1 MRRILIFTVSALA
14 LILPACSRAPGAEQA
29 ARPEAESPG
38 ASYTCPMHP
47 HYISTDPDGSC
58 PICGMDLVAAAGSA
72 LQDAATGERAVLY
85 YKNPMGQA
93 DTSPVPKKD
102 WMGMDYIPVYA
113 DAPSG
118 PGFSVAPETLQTM
131 GVRTEAASRR
141 PLGRALRAFGTV
153 ETNERLE
160 AVSVSRLEGWIENL
174 RVRAEGDAVKPGA
187 LLYDIYSPDL
197 IAAQK
202 DFLNSLEIG
211 NPKRI
216 ASVRQRL
223 RSLGMQPGVIAR
235 IEKDRSLIERVP
247 VYAEDGGLVTELT
260 VREGDYVT
268 AGSPVLRLQSYS
280 DVWIMAQIP
289 EGDLPLVRTG
299 LAVTLSFPSAP
310 DVASDGKIAFI
321 YPEIDSRTRTARVRI
336 EVENAAGLLRPGAYA
351 DIRMDLGGEPRLTV
365 PTEAVLRDSA
375 GARVVIS
382 LGEGRFES
390 RDVRT
395 GAAAGGH
402 TEIIAGLNE
411 GELVVASGQFLLDSE
426 ASLREGL
433 AKMQAPQGVAA
444 DMSTP
449 FADLA
454 LDAATL
460 AELDHFTDAALY
472 LHEALT
478 EGYEP
483 RADFFA
489 PALLLGE
496 RLSSRFAGTRLS
508 GVLAGATQAL
518 KAAQAA
524 PDTDGQRAAL
534 AELSAALAP
543 WWLNGAP
550 AHYKQSGLAL
560 FRETTSDR
568 LWIQTAGAP
577 LNPFGSSKSEAVAW
591 PDPMAEMQP

>member
-1 MRRILIFTVSALA
+1 MTEANPRGMKRSSLWIALVVLGIA
-14 LILPACSRAPGAEQA
+14 AASGAGYWFGTRQAEQVQA
-29 ARPEAESPG
+29 PAE
-38 ASYTCPMHP
+38 
-47 HYISTDPDGSC
+47 
-58 PICGMDLVAAAGSA
+58 
-72 LQDAATGERAVLY
+72 RKVLY
-85 YKNPMGQA
+85 YRNPMGLA
-93 DTSPVPKKD
+93 DTSLVPKKD

-351 DIRMDLGGEPRLTV
+351 DIRMDLGGEPVALHLQRV
-365 PTEAVLRDSA
+365 EGGQA
-375 GARVVIS
+375 GDRVQADPDQ
-382 LGEGRFES
+382 EPERMQAEE
-390 RDVRT
+390 RQ
-395 GAAAGGH
+395 AAAEGG
-402 TEIIAGLNE
+402 
-411 GELVVASGQFLLDSE
+411 
-426 ASLREGL
+426 
-433 AKMQAPQGVAA
+433 
-444 DMSTP
+444 
-449 FADLA
+449 
-454 LDAATL
+454 
-460 AELDHFTDAALY
+460 
-472 LHEALT
+472 
-478 EGYEP
+478 
-483 RADFFA
+483 
-489 PALLLGE
+489 
-496 RLSSRFAGTRLS
+496 
-508 GVLAGATQAL
+508 
-518 KAAQAA
+518 
-524 PDTDGQRAAL
+524 DGI
-534 AELSAALAP
+534 
-543 WWLNGAP
+543 G
-550 AHYKQSGLAL
+550 
-560 FRETTSDR
+560 D
-568 LWIQTAGAP
+568 
-577 LNPFGSSKSEAVAW
+577 
-591 PDPMAEMQP
+591 

>member
-1 MRRILIFTVSALA
+1 MRRILIFSVSALA
-14 LILPACSRAPGAEQA
+14 LILPACSPAPGAGQTG
-29 ARPEAESPG
+29 RPEAESPG

-72 LQDAATGERAVLY
+72 QQDTATGERAVLY

-113 DAPSG
+113 EASSG

-131 GVRTEAASRR
+131 GVRTEAARRR

-174 RVRAEGDAVKPGA
+174 RVRAEGDAVEPGA

-197 IAAQK
+197 ISAQK

-235 IEKDRSLIERVP
+235 IEKNRSLIERVP

-310 DVASDGKIAFI
+310 DVASDGKIGFI

-375 GARVVIS
+375 GARVVIA

-395 GAAAGGH
+395 GASAGGH

-433 AKMQAPQGVAA
+433 AKMQAPRGTSA
-444 DMSTP
+444 DISTP

-454 LDAATL
+454 VDAATL

-508 GVLAGATQAL
+508 GVISGAAQAI

-560 FRETTSDR
+560 YRETTSDR